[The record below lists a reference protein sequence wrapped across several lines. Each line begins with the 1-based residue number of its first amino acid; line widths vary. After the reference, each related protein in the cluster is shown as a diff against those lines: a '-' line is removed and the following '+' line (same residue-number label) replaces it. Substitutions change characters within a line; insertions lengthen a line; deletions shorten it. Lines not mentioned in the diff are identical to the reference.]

1 MKNCKIVLFVLVL
14 LNVFVSF
21 GQEKIITG
29 IVTDDAGIPIPGT
42 SILLKGTKTSI
53 SAGLNGEYSIKAKTG
68 EKLIYNFIGKKSKS
82 VIVHSNLINVIL
94 EDENPSKLKRV
105 EVWAGTCSK
114 KRVRLVE
121 QKEITI
127 TGTMTDCEGNPL
139 SGASILV
146 MGTKNATTTNFN
158 GKYSITAHENEILVY
173 TFIGMESEKVYVKE
187 QTKIDIKL
195 KESKN
200 KFEDIVIIAKKP
212 VIYLYPTAKIDITVQ
227 LDFKGKLLTTFP
239 EYKDKWDV
247 TVYPD
252 GRIFDK
258 KTNRFYASLFWD
270 GSQVFPQE
278 HYNYKDGFVVVKK
291 DLTSFLIQKL
301 EFMGLNNNETNEF
314 VQYWL
319 PILEKNETNCIH
331 FWVNTDYNT
340 ISRNIIAPKPE
351 TELRIFMEFYA
362 VDKTFKIPEQNL
374 RRTER
379 KGFTLVEWGG
389 SDVSNAMNSIK
400 LKI

>member
-1 MKNCKIVLFVLVL
+1 MKNCKLLLFVLVL

-21 GQEKIITG
+21 GQERIITG
-29 IVTDDAGIPIPGT
+29 IVTENSGLPISGANVFV
-42 SILLKGTKTSI
+42 KGTKTRTQT
-53 SAGLNGEYSIKAKTG
+53 GFDGQFSIKVKVG
-68 EKLIYNFIGKKSKS
+68 KKLVFSCIAYNNFELEIGKKVTNYS
-82 VIVHSNLINVIL
+82 IVLYSNAVL
-94 EDENPSKLKRV
+94 LK
-105 EVWAGTCSK
+105 ETSTAISTEK
-114 KRVRLVE
+114 IE
-121 QKEITI
+121 TPI
-127 TGTMTDCEGNPL
+127 TGTVTDCEGIPL
-139 SGASILV
+139 AGASISILRTHEFKYT
-146 MGTKNATTTNFN
+146 GFD
-158 GKYSITAHENEILVY
+158 GKYSIIALENDILIY
-173 TFIGMESEKVYVKE
+173 STYGFKSQNIPINNRKL
-187 QTKIDIKL
+187 INAFL
-195 KESKN
+195 KESKTN
-200 KFEDIVIIAKKP
+200 NLPQVTIGKP
-212 VIYLYPTAKIDITVQ
+212 IIYLYPTTKTDITLQ

-340 ISRNIIAPKPE
+340 ISRNVIAPKPE

-362 VDKTFKIPEQNL
+362 LDKTLKIPEQNL
-374 RRTER
+374 RKTER